1 MQPIALYVGSFDP
14 VTNGHMDVVRHAA
27 KLASRLV
34 IAIGVHPGKVPLFSA
49 DERLAMLTETCADMV
64 RGHGCAFDCMTFA
77 DLAVATGAA
86 GRGHLDD
93 SRVARRHRSRLRNA
107 AGRDERGDGARCKR
121 CFCPLHPWSVPSP
134 PPWSAD
140 CRHGRR
146 HFGFVPATVASRL
159 KKKFAAK
166 AHI

>member
-64 RGHGCAFDCMTFA
+64 RGLGCAFDTMTFD
-77 DLAVATGAA
+77 DLAVAT
-86 GRGHLDD
+86 
-93 SRVARRHRSRLRNA
+93 ARRGGAPLLIL
-107 AGRDERGDGARCKR
+107 GVERR
-121 CFCPLHPWSVPSP
+121 
-134 PPWSAD
+134 
-140 CRHGRR
+140 
-146 HFGFVPATVASRL
+146 
-159 KKKFAAK
+159 
-166 AHI
+166 